1 MNPRT
6 QSLLA
11 VAAFSASLVS
21 LAISAWSLMIVR
33 EHAEQ
38 TSRLAE
44 SLARFAQ
51 MPNAPAA
58 TPTLRRPPPTL
69 DTSDE

>member
-1 MNPRT
+1 VNPRT

-11 VAAFSASLVS
+11 VAALSASLVS

-38 TSRLAE
+38 TARLAE

-51 MPNAPAA
+51 MPNAPSIAPA
-58 TPTLRRPPPTL
+58 LRRPPPTL